1 MKNKKALIIT
11 ISVIVIVAVAVAI
24 LVNIVLGQA
33 TKKIQEEGKIY
44 ETLEI
49 ALDNGEK
56 VETEYYNFEDAFF
69 VKVPKDFKQMDE
81 ETIKVKYP
89 NPNPPT
95 YVFTNEATTMN
106 VAISITNDELKNNQ
120 IKAYLETLKAMCANY
135 EEVTTNLFVR
145 DGRNIG
151 EISFVSPGVDTNIH
165 NHMIVFSN
173 NGKQAIVTFNCTK
186 ELQPNYQK
194 LGDFVT
200 NSIMFPVEQ

>member
-120 IKAYLETLKAMCANY
+120 IKVYFQNQT
-135 EEVTTNLFVR
+135 R
-145 DGRNIG
+145 
-151 EISFVSPGVDTNIH
+151 
-165 NHMIVFSN
+165 
-173 NGKQAIVTFNCTK
+173 
-186 ELQPNYQK
+186 
-194 LGDFVT
+194 
-200 NSIMFPVEQ
+200 